1 MESFLDCQA
10 DQAAAIEQLRKYEAK
25 AIYERR
31 RVAGVSE
38 EQPGQPPPDESQ
50 PPCDLVGLALSGG
63 GVRSAAFNLGF
74 LQALSDAGVLRYVDY
89 LCSVSGG
96 GYIAGHLTALSSLR
110 SATRTAADAAAAPE
124 TSPAAH
130 ESSNGAAREARP
142 APAGPNAACFH
153 DTAAAKLGLANRQ
166 RLEPRQYRF
175 RHMGDYLTDYVGFLW
190 RYVLM
195 TIPLFFWAL
204 CLLGILGTV
213 AALLWRTL
221 DLVLVR
227 QYFGLVGLNRLGLAL
242 HVGDESPYA
251 FLPSVMCFLALVLL
265 VVVRWALPE
274 AARQRLKTWVHAALV
289 AWLVSIGIS
298 IAVFL
303 GNGETSLG
311 ASSQLHE
318 IQTNFTWPLLV
329 LTLLFFLPLLA
340 GRRLMQSGRE
350 NAPRWKKLLFH
361 VFIGGAT
368 VSSAF
373 LMVHLMARENLS
385 GYATNR
391 DPDLLPEDIW
401 DWNAFLA
408 LIEPGQGQRSSGPL
422 AEVLTTEANLA
433 KLREQDLQLRQLR
446 EAIIGEGPWQQWEDI
461 PGLNLVEGTSRVISM
476 HVDNDENVFAYLRQ
490 WNTLRS
496 QREEMLGD
504 VNRALRE
511 SPPAGQ
517 ESKLT
522 RRLMELAILRA
533 MEGNEAPG
541 REAALQSGDPLTLT
555 ERRKLEGFLRERTA
569 NMHDSSGFRKTLER
583 YMLHLTHAE
592 ASPTAPMA
600 TFELTTDERALM
612 NRTLLELVFPEIF
625 RERTMVSTLIVPGMD
640 QWYRGWWLAFW
651 IAGFVGVG
659 LFVDINQLSPV
670 YAYYRD
676 RLHQYFVQSA
686 PDALRTAEA
695 PLPPAEQPPHWD
707 QLRSLRP
714 WERGAPYPLML
725 GSAFFLNKV
734 GTVPSPEAGSAAAD
748 AFKLHSFLFSPFYC
762 GTAVAGY
769 RRTEDYCGGDLRLSE
784 AMAISGAALTP
795 FMVDNLWF
803 SGLMAAFNFRIGQW
817 LPNPRNA
824 LGRRCRAIPLALVWE
839 WWQSLGAHTYP
850 QQWDMALVADGGFHD
865 FFGIEELL
873 VRRCSVIVISDAGCN
888 NDQYEFGALADVIR
902 LARERHGIDIVD
914 LDDDQAPDLCGVRR
928 IPGENRQSLHHTCM
942 RILYPPDEPG
952 AEPCQGLL
960 VYAQMSLTG
969 REQIDLQQF
978 RNVHPNFPDEPITN
992 QFFSHGQIESYRQLG
1007 FHVGSVVCRDVD
1019 ARPTAEGRPSR
1030 RQITDDLVRGYLQ
1043 EYYCHVH
1050 GSASDVQTHTRAR
1063 LAAAERAL
1071 YAAEADG
1078 EQVDLPRFAAEL
1090 LQILRR
1096 PWFVRGPRQ
1105 ATDAVLKYERDAS
1118 CRHRA
1123 LAQAAQFLDE
1133 EVVEAVEAPVTQA
1146 ELTEYVLA
1154 CHERNAGTVR
1164 SRFAPGGRQI
1174 LRRGLVELERYL
1186 PQPALVEFLDHI
1198 QLVRPGALLVALA
1211 NGVLLD
1217 AGPESVAD
1225 CVICTMRRYG
1235 LVLRARWSVRGRPK
1249 TYRDDLVKALRERD
1263 ETRVTALFR
1272 DWTLPGKS
1280 PAREPAGTV
1289 HAAVAT

>member
-10 DQAAAIEQLRKYEAK
+10 DQAAAIDQLRKHEAK

-31 RVAGVSE
+31 RVAGVGE
-38 EQPGQPPPDESQ
+38 EQPGQPPDESQ

-96 GYIAGHLTALSSLR
+96 GYIAGHLTALASLR
-110 SATRTAADAAAAPE
+110 SATRTVAAPAAD
-124 TSPAAH
+124 
-130 ESSNGAAREARP
+130 ESSNGAATEPGA
-142 APAGPNAACFH
+142 APAGANGRCFH
-153 DTAAAKLGLANRQ
+153 DTDAAKLGLANRQ

-204 CLLGILGTV
+204 CLLGILATV
-213 AALLWRTL
+213 AALVWRL
-221 DLVLVR
+221 FDLLSVR
-227 QYFGLVGLNRLGLAL
+227 TYFGLVGLNRLGLAL
-242 HVGDESPYA
+242 HVGDETPYA
-251 FLPSVMCFLALVLL
+251 FLPGVLCFFLLVLL

-274 AARQRLKTWVHAALV
+274 AARKRLKGWVHAALV

-318 IQTNFTWPLLV
+318 IQTKFTWPLLV
-329 LTLLFFLPLLA
+329 LTLLCFLPLLA

-373 LMVHLMARENLS
+373 LMVHLMARENIS

-408 LIEPGQGQRSSGPL
+408 LIEPKNNAQPAGPL
-422 AEVLTTEANLA
+422 HEVLQTGADLSD
-433 KLREQDLQLRQLR
+433 LRRRDHDLRKLR
-446 EAIIGEGPWQQWEDI
+446 EAIIGAGPWQQWEDI
-461 PGLNLVEGTSRVISM
+461 PVLNLVEGTSRVVSM
-476 HVDNDENVFAYLRQ
+476 HVDNDENVFAYLRD
-490 WNTLRS
+490 WDALRNERS
-496 QREEMLGD
+496 NLLAD
-504 VNRALRE
+504 VNRTLAA
-511 SPPAGQ
+511 SPPPGT
-517 ESKLT
+517 ESQLT
-522 RRLMELAILRA
+522 SRLMELAVLRA
-533 MEGNEAPG
+533 MEGGEPTVN
-541 REAALQSGDPLTLT
+541 REGPLTLT
-555 ERRKLEGFLRERTA
+555 ERRKLEAFLDERTA
-569 NMHDSSGFRKTLER
+569 KMHDSAGFRKTMHR

-592 ASPTAPMA
+592 KSPTAPMA
-600 TFELTTDERALM
+600 TFELTSAERALL
-612 NRTLLELVFPEIF
+612 NRTLLELVYPDII

-640 QWYRGWWLAFW
+640 QWYRSWWLAFW

-676 RLHQYFVQSA
+676 RLNDYFVQSA
-686 PDALRTAEA
+686 PDALRAAEA

-734 GTVPSPEAGSAAAD
+734 GTVPSPEAGSSAAD
-748 AFKLHSFLFSPFYC
+748 AFKLHSFLFSPYYC

-839 WWQSLGAHTYP
+839 WWQSLQGRTYP
-850 QQWDMALVADGGFHD
+850 QRWDIALVADGGFHD

-888 NDQYEFGALADVIR
+888 NDQYEFGALADVVR
-902 LARERHGIDIVD
+902 LARERHGIDILD

-928 IPGENRQSLHHTCM
+928 IVGENRQSLHHTCM
-942 RILYPPDEPG
+942 RILYPPATPD

-1007 FHVGSVVCRDVD
+1007 FHVGSAVCHDVD
-1019 ARPTAEGRPSR
+1019 ARPTDDGRPSR

-1050 GSASDVQTHTRAR
+1050 GSAADVHTHTRAR
-1063 LAAAERAL
+1063 LSAAERAL
-1071 YAAEADG
+1071 YSADANG
-1078 EQVDLPRFAAEL
+1078 EQVEPPQFAAEL
-1090 LQILRR
+1090 LEILRR
-1096 PWFVRGPRQ
+1096 PWFVQGPRQ
-1105 ATDAVLKYERDAS
+1105 ATDAVLRHERDAN
-1118 CRHRA
+1118 CRHRT
-1123 LAQAAQFLDE
+1123 LAEVARLLDG
-1133 EVVEAVEAPVTQA
+1133 EAPEGVHEPVTIA
-1146 ELTEYVLA
+1146 ELTEYLLA

-1174 LRRGLVELERYL
+1174 LRRGLVELERFL
-1186 PQPALVEFLDHI
+1186 PQPAVVEFLDHI
-1198 QLVRPGALLVALA
+1198 QLLRPGALLIALA

-1217 AGPESVAD
+1217 AGPEALAD

-1235 LVLRARWSVRGRPK
+1235 LVLRAKWSVRGKPK

-1263 ETRVTALFR
+1263 EVRVTALYR
-1272 DWTLPGKS
+1272 DWTLPVKS
-1280 PAREPAGTV
+1280 AAREPAGRMEV
-1289 HAAVAT
+1289 AAAP